1 MKHILL
7 YKYFLVGDFMETIN
21 YGSTGPTVDLLQ
33 SVLLKLGYYS
43 GNVDGI
49 FGNNTKLAVENFQA
63 DFRLDA
69 TRRSKFRYMG

>member
-1 MKHILL
+1 
-7 YKYFLVGDFMETIN
+7 METIN

-63 DFRLDA
+63 DFGLDA